1 MGAWL
6 ILKVTVVS
14 LLQNLNFLANRI
26 IPDLGLSKVLPGP
39 PEINGRQEI
48 LDHAV
53 LPIVHSA
60 IPLLT
65 KLHIVTIINI
75 QP

>member
-14 LLQNLNFLANRI
+14 LLQNLNFLTSRI
-26 IPDLGLSKVLPGP
+26 IAHLELSQVLPRP

-48 LDHAV
+48 LNDAV

-65 KLHIVTIINI
+65 ELLIVTIIYI